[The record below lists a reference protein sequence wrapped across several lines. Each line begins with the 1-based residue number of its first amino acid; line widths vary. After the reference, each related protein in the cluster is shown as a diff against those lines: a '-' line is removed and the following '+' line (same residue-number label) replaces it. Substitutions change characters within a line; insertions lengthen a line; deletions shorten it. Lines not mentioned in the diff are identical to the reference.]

1 MTTPRLL
8 TDDEITGRLQQ
19 PSPSP
24 AVESV
29 GAGGDPSPSSMSYFA
44 PTSKA
49 VESYIY
55 YLNNDAAFTTG
66 FKPLDLCFPGGLDR
80 GDMFLVTGKS
90 HSGKSTVA
98 YNMVVHNLRRSEDF
112 TAVLFSPDEPREL
125 AMQKLFCIAMG
136 RNALEVED
144 AIRRGDESAQRELEN
159 AANGLLDRV
168 LINDQSL
175 SFPQMLD
182 AIWEA
187 KEYWGAAPSA
197 CVIDYLELLHG
208 TSDANGVAAKAQG
221 AKRFAKDADVPLIV
235 LHQTGRGASE
245 RGKPAGIHGARF
257 GGENESVAVLEC
269 YRPKDR
275 TDLSPRELTMVEDVV
290 RLNLVKNKRPP
301 YRLIDTE
308 MILDPINGRIRELSI
323 DDIEEREWIM

>member
-1 MTTPRLL
+1 
-8 TDDEITGRLQQ
+8 
-19 PSPSP
+19 
-24 AVESV
+24 
-29 GAGGDPSPSSMSYFA
+29 
-44 PTSKA
+44 
-49 VESYIY
+49 
-55 YLNNDAAFTTG
+55 
-66 FKPLDLCFPGGLDR
+66 
-80 GDMFLVTGKS
+80 MFLVTGKS